1 MSNIII
7 PGSPIGD
14 QQLATYEQATLGW
27 MPVQIG
33 DLPYKINVGAFAKAR
48 TKAYFIAKAREPYST
63 SSNDWGVVGSS
74 MSDCNATTSSNVPVS
89 SGNILSNG
97 ISVSNGTVKF
107 PHNGIYQL
115 NITVP
120 LEIKTAANPESAN
133 DIGRLRVASSVYC
146 PDSHDQYT
154 GGGMQTVL
162 YVNRKIKATHF
173 MHLNYIAAVMNYS
186 EAILNIQAYCPGLN
200 LEHEDGYEVC
210 VHNPEVYIAEVC

>member
-14 QQLATYEQATLGW
+14 QQLATYEQATAGW

-33 DLPYKINVGAFAKAR
+33 NSPYKINVGAFAKAR
-48 TKAYFIAKAREPYST
+48 TKAYFITKAREQYST

-74 MSDCNATTSSNVPVS
+74 MTDCNATTSSNVPVP

-97 ISVSNGTVKF
+97 ISVSNSTVKF
-107 PHNGIYQL
+107 PHNGIYQI
-115 NITVP
+115 NMTVP
-120 LEIKTAANPESAN
+120 LEIKTAADPDSAN
-133 DIGRLRVASSVYC
+133 DIGRLIIASAVY
-146 PDSHDQYT
+146 STHDQYT

-162 YVNRKIKATHF
+162 YVNRKVKATHF
-173 MHLNYIAAVMNYS
+173 MHLSYMAAVMDYS
-186 EAILNIQAYCPGLN
+186 NAILDTQAYCPGLN
-200 LEHEDGYEVC
+200 LQNEDGYVVR

>member
-33 DLPYKINVGAFAKAR
+33 ELPYKINVGAFAKAR
-48 TKAYFIAKAREPYST
+48 TKAYLITKSREPYST
-63 SSNDWGVVGSS
+63 SSNDWGVVGTAL
-74 MSDCNATTSSNVPVS
+74 SDCNATTSSSVPVP
-89 SGNILSNG
+89 SGNILRNG
-97 ISVSNGTVKF
+97 ISVDSGNAKF
-107 PHNGIYQL
+107 SHNGIYQI

-120 LEIKTAANPESAN
+120 LEITKVGTNI
-133 DIGRLRVASSVYC
+133 DVGRLRVASSVYC
-146 PDSHDQYT
+146 PNMTDEST

-173 MHLNYIAAVMNYS
+173 MHLNYIAAVMDYS
-186 EAILNIQAYCPGLN
+186 HAILNIQAYCPGMN

>member
-1 MSNIII
+1 MSDMII

-14 QQLATYEQATLGW
+14 QQLATYEQATMGW

-33 DLPYKINVGAFAKAR
+33 NSPYKINVGAFAKAR
-48 TKAYFIAKAREPYST
+48 TKAYLITKSREPYST
-63 SSNDWGVVGSS
+63 SSNDWAVVGSS
-74 MSDCNATTSSNVPVS
+74 MSDCNATTSSNVPVP

-120 LEIKTAANPESAN
+120 LEIKTAGTNIEV
-133 DIGRLRVASSVYC
+133 GRLRVASAVYC
-146 PDSHDQYT
+146 PDTPDQYT

-162 YVNRKIKATHF
+162 YVNRKIAATHF
-173 MHLNYIAAVMNYS
+173 MHLNYIAAVMDYS

-200 LEHEDGYEVC
+200 LPREDEDAYEVR

>member
-14 QQLATYEQATLGW
+14 QQLATYEQATAGW

-48 TKAYFIAKAREPYST
+48 TKAYLITKSRGSYED
-63 SSNDWGVVGSS
+63 SSNAWGVVGYR
-74 MSDCNATTSSNVPVS
+74 MSDCNATTSSPIPVPN
-89 SGNILSNG
+89 GDILSNG
-97 ISVSNGTVKF
+97 ISVVNGHAKF
-107 PHNGIYQL
+107 PHNGIYQI

-120 LEIKTAANPESAN
+120 MEITSVGTNR
-133 DIGRLRVASSVYC
+133 DIGRLIISSAVYC
-146 PDSHDQYT
+146 PKTHNQYT

-162 YVNRKIKATHF
+162 DVNRKVKATHF
-173 MHLNYIAAVMNYS
+173 MHLNYIAAVMDYS
-186 EAILNIQAYCPGLN
+186 DAVLDTQAYCVGLN
-200 LEHEDGYEVC
+200 LPQGEEDAYEVR

>member
-14 QQLATYEQATLGW
+14 QQLATYAQATLGW
-27 MPVQIG
+27 LPVQIG
-33 DLPYKINVGAFAKAR
+33 NLPYKLNVSALAPSR
-48 TKAYFIAKAREPYST
+48 TKAYLITKAREAYAT
-63 SSNDWGVVGSS
+63 NSNAWGVVGSS
-74 MSDCNATTSSNVPVS
+74 LSDCNATTSSDVPVP
-89 SGNILSNG
+89 SGDILSNG

-107 PHNGIYQL
+107 PHNGIYQI

-120 LEIKTAANPESAN
+120 MEIKTAANQESAN
-133 DIGRLRVASSVYC
+133 DVGRLRIASSVYC
-146 PDSHDQYT
+146 PETHDQST

-162 YVNRKIKATHF
+162 TVNRKIQTSHF

-200 LEHEDGYEVC
+200 SAEDGYEVR